1 MKSKKVMSLIVSSLL
16 VGTMLMGCNKSKPEA
31 PASTTATGDKK
42 VTLTYWQHSSQARDT
57 MMQGLAKEF
66 MEKNKNI
73 EVKLEFIPEAD
84 YFTKLISSLATD
96 AAPDVFQTQSGFIS
110 RLAKVD
116 AIKPLDETVLS
127 TANIKNDFTPA
138 AVDAL
143 SVNGKY
149 YGLPTDIQTIVMYW
163 NKDLVAAA
171 GLDAEKGPKNWDEMR
186 EWAKKLTKSEGGK
199 MIQSGWGEKGYHPE
213 VQALIAQNGGKMV
226 DGSGKYVFADDE
238 KSVEAIKFM
247 VDAYK
252 VDKVYDTQFVK
263 NWEGFR
269 QGKVAL
275 MLGHPAMLGNLKQ
288 TAPNVKLG
296 IGLIPAKSGK
306 NTTVV
311 TSWAYSM
318 SKKAD
323 SKAATKWIEFL
334 ASAEVQKK
342 WTKQTGELPGRKA
355 LLTDAEL
362 TSDPSIK
369 LLISSLNDSTVGYLQ
384 SGSLNTIWSQGFE
397 KLLLTDAPM
406 KDILKEMQDNLN
418 KEIAKDLK

>member
-1 MKSKKVMSLIVSSLL
+1 MKSKKVLSLIVSSLL
-16 VGTMLMGCNKSKPEA
+16 VGTMIMGCNKTKTDE
-31 PASTTATGDKK
+31 PASANPAGDKK
-42 VTLTYWQHSSQARDT
+42 VTITYWQHSSQARDT
-57 MMQGLAKEF
+57 MMQNLAKEF

-96 AAPDVFQTQSGFIS
+96 AAPDVFQVQSGFIG
-110 RLAKVD
+110 RLAKAD
-116 AIKPLDETVLS
+116 AIKPLDESVLS
-127 TANIKNDFTPA
+127 TANVKNDFIPA
-138 AVDAL
+138 AVDGL
-143 SVNGKY
+143 TVNGKY

-171 GLDAEKGPKNWDEMR
+171 GLDAEKGPKTWDELR
-186 EWAKKLTKSEGGK
+186 QWAKKLTKFEGDK
-199 MIQSGWGEKGYHPE
+199 MTQSGWGEKGYNPE
-213 VQALIAQNGGKMV
+213 VQAFIVQNGGKIV
-226 DGSGKYVFADDE
+226 DSNGKYVFADDE

-252 VDKVYDTQFVK
+252 VEKFYDTKFVK

-269 QGKVAL
+269 QSKVAM

-296 IGLIPAKSGK
+296 IGLIPAKEGK
-306 NTTVV
+306 NTTIV

-334 ASAEVQKK
+334 TSAEVQKK

-355 LLTDAEL
+355 LLNDAEL
-362 TSDPSIK
+362 TADPNIK
-369 LLISSLNDSTVGYLQ
+369 LLISSLNDSAVGYLQ
-384 SGSLNTIWSQGFE
+384 SGSLNTIWSTAYE
-397 KLLLTDAPM
+397 KLLLTDAPI
-406 KDILKEMQDNLN
+406 KETLKQMQDDLN

>member
-1 MKSKKVMSLIVSSLL
+1 MKSKKIMSLVVSSLL
-16 VGTMLMGCNKSKPEA
+16 VGTMLMGCNKNTSGQPTAAA
-31 PASTTATGDKK
+31 PNEDKK

-57 MMQGLAKEF
+57 MMQNLAKEF

-96 AAPDVFQTQSGFIS
+96 AAPDVFQVQSGFIS
-110 RLAKVD
+110 RLAKVE
-116 AIKPLDETVLS
+116 AIKPLDESVLS

-171 GLDAEKGPKNWDEMR
+171 GLDAEKGPKSWDEMR

-199 MIQSGWGEKGYHPE
+199 MTQSGWGEKGYHPE
-213 VQALIAQNGGKMV
+213 VQALVAQNGGKMV
-226 DGSGKYVFADDE
+226 DASGKYVFADDE

-275 MLGHPAMLGNLKQ
+275 MLGHPAMFGNLKQ

-334 ASAEVQKK
+334 TSAETQKK

-355 LLTDAEL
+355 LLSDAEL

-369 LLISSLNDSTVGYLQ
+369 LLISSLSDSTVGYLQ